1 MRQHTPQPIAVDIA
15 CSGKKRSLRSL
26 NYFLNSMGHIP
37 MHVSRRASTATL
49 LVSALLVCS
58 AVKSAG
64 AAGVSTTLVPPTGQD
79 AAMEVLVWSPCKS
92 TPSEMRMGPYV
103 VHASKDC
110 AVAGRSLPLVVISH
124 GQGGTRLGHHDTATA
139 LADAGFV
146 VASFN
151 HPGDS
156 FGDDH
161 STNKIGIFGSRPA
174 HVSRVI
180 SHMIDQWTGRGALDS
195 HAVGVFGFSRGG
207 YTALALAGAV
217 PSATAS
223 ASRFCGFWQSFVTP
237 ICRQLDGINNAF
249 KAQPD
254 PRVRAIVAADALNL
268 FDASSFR
275 EVKVPVQLW
284 ASELGGAGVE
294 LAHTQQIRQWLPHA
308 PEVSVAKGAG
318 HFSFLAPCTEEF
330 RKEARAI
337 CEDPRGF
344 DRTQW
349 HATMN
354 KTVSGYFMKMLRS
367 AAK

>member
-1 MRQHTPQPIAVDIA
+1 M
-15 CSGKKRSLRSL
+15 
-26 NYFLNSMGHIP
+26 
-37 MHVSRRASTATL
+37 
-49 LVSALLVCS
+49 
-58 AVKSAG
+58 
-64 AAGVSTTLVPPTGQD
+64 STTLVPPTGQD
-79 AAMEVLVWSPCKS
+79 AAIEVLVWSPCKS
-92 TPSEMRMGPYV
+92 TPSESRMGPYV
-103 VHASKDC
+103 VRARRDC

-124 GQGGTRLGHHDTATA
+124 GQGGTRLSHHDTATA

-161 STNKIGIFGSRPA
+161 STNKIGIFDSRPA

-180 SHMIDQWTGRGALDS
+180 SHMIEHWTDRGVLDS

-207 YTALALAGAV
+207 YTALALAGAA

-237 ICRQLDGINNAF
+237 ICRQLDGTNNAL
-249 KAQPD
+249 KAQAD
-254 PRVRAIVAADALNL
+254 PRVKAIVAADALNL

-275 EVKVPVQLW
+275 AFKVPVQLW

-294 LAHTQQIRQWLPHA
+294 LAHTKQIQQWLPHA
-308 PEVSVAKGAG
+308 SEVSVAKGAG

-354 KTVSGYFMKMLRS
+354 RAVSEYFLKTLRG

>member
-1 MRQHTPQPIAVDIA
+1 MT
-15 CSGKKRSLRSL
+15 
-26 NYFLNSMGHIP
+26 
-37 MHVSRRASTATL
+37 
-49 LVSALLVCS
+49 
-58 AVKSAG
+58 
-64 AAGVSTTLVPPTGQD
+64 TTLVPPTGLD
-79 AAMEVLVWSPCKS
+79 AAIEVLVWSPCKS
-92 TPSEMRMGPYV
+92 TSSEMRMGPYV
-103 VHASKDC
+103 VRARKDC

-124 GQGGTRLGHHDTATA
+124 GQGGTRLSHHDTATA

-161 STNKIGIFGSRPA
+161 STNKIGIFESRPA

-180 SHMIDQWTGRGALDS
+180 SHMIEHWTDRGVLDS

-207 YTALALAGAV
+207 YTALALAGAA

-237 ICRQLDGINNAF
+237 ICRQLDGTNNAL
-249 KAQPD
+249 KAQAD
-254 PRVRAIVAADALNL
+254 PRVKAIVAADPLNL
-268 FDASSFR
+268 FDASSFKAF
-275 EVKVPVQLW
+275 KVPVQLW

-294 LAHTQQIRQWLPHA
+294 LAHTKQIQQWLPSA

-330 RKEARAI
+330 RKEARPI

-354 KTVSGYFMKMLRS
+354 GAVSAYFMKTLRA